1 MPACGMIPTWKSM
14 NHIHKGRS
22 RKERG
27 VTVTDGGVGPGA
39 TIGVQGHHLAM
50 TFVAATAN
58 ISTYM
63 LCDGSPHDVS
73 NTGRQNC
80 TTDFNCI
87 QRHSCNKQTFSK

>member
-1 MPACGMIPTWKSM
+1 M
-14 NHIHKGRS
+14 NHIHKARS
-22 RKERG
+22 RKERD
-27 VTVTDGGVGPGA
+27 VTVTDASDGGRRAGGVGPGA
-39 TIGVQGHHLAM
+39 TIGVQGHHFAM
-50 TFVAATAN
+50 TFVADTAN

-63 LCDGSPHDVS
+63 LCDGLPHDVS